1 MMLWPNELDPE
12 NALQLLLEVVVL
24 SEVVLLLSV
33 LEVVVLS
40 EVVLLLPASEVVVL
54 SEVVLLLS
62 VLEVAPTDCVG
73 CADWPDEPPQPAGRT
88 PKLTTTPNF
97 LAMTW
102 SMYSLLGSLFNLYG
116 TIA

>member
-40 EVVLLLPASEVVVL
+40 EVVLLL
-54 SEVVLLLS
+54 S

-73 CADWPDEPPQPAGRT
+73 CADWPDEPPQPASRI

-102 SMYSLLGSLFNLYG
+102 SVYSLFGSLFNLYG
-116 TIA
+116 TIAQKPPYL

>member
-73 CADWPDEPPQPAGRT
+73 CADWPDEPPQPASRT

>member
-12 NALQLLLEVVVL
+12 NALQLLLEVLVL

-40 EVVLLLPASEVVVL
+40 EVVLLL
-54 SEVVLLLS
+54 S
-62 VLEVAPTDCVG
+62 VLEVAPTDCVS
-73 CADWPDEPPQPAGRT
+73 CADWPDEPPQPASRI
-88 PKLTTTPNF
+88 PKITTTPNF

-102 SMYSLLGSLFNLYG
+102 NVYSLFGS
-116 TIA
+116 

>member
-40 EVVLLLPASEVVVL
+40 EVVLLL
-54 SEVVLLLS
+54 S

-73 CADWPDEPPQPAGRT
+73 CADWPDEPPQPASRT

>member
-40 EVVLLLPASEVVVL
+40 EA
-54 SEVVLLLS
+54 VLLLS
-62 VLEVAPTDCVG
+62 VLEVAPTDCVS
-73 CADWPDEPPQPAGRT
+73 CADWPDEPPQPASRI

-102 SMYSLLGSLFNLYG
+102 NVCSLFG
-116 TIA
+116 S

>member
-40 EVVLLLPASEVVVL
+40 EVVLLLSVLGVVVL

-62 VLEVAPTDCVG
+62 VLEVAPTDCVS
-73 CADWPDEPPQPAGRT
+73 CADWPDEPPQPASRI
-88 PKLTTTPNF
+88 PKVTTTPNF

-102 SMYSLLGSLFNLYG
+102 NVYSLFGS
-116 TIA
+116 

>member
-40 EVVLLLPASEVVVL
+40 EVVLLL
-54 SEVVLLLS
+54 S
-62 VLEVAPTDCVG
+62 VLEVAPTDCVS
-73 CADWPDEPPQPAGRT
+73 CADWPDEPPQPASRI
-88 PKLTTTPNF
+88 PKVTTTPNF

-102 SMYSLLGSLFNLYG
+102 SVYSLLGSLFNLYG

>member
-1 MMLWPNELDPE
+1 MILWPNELDPE

-24 SEVVLLLSV
+24 SEVVLLLLV
-33 LEVVVLS
+33 LDVVLS
-40 EVVLLLPASEVVVL
+40 P
-54 SEVVLLLS
+54 LLS
-62 VLEVAPTDCVG
+62 VLEVAPTDCVS
-73 CADWPDEPPQPAGRT
+73 CADWPDEPPQPASRI

-102 SMYSLLGSLFNLYG
+102 NVYSLFGSLFNLYG

>member
-24 SEVVLLLSV
+24 SVA
-33 LEVVVLS
+33 
-40 EVVLLLPASEVVVL
+40 VLLLPVL
-54 SEVVLLLS
+54 D
-62 VLEVAPTDCVG
+62 VAPTACVG
-73 CADWPDEPPQPAGRT
+73 CADWPDEPPQPASRI

-102 SMYSLLGSLFNLYG
+102 RVYSLFGSLFNLYG

>member
-40 EVVLLLPASEVVVL
+40 EVVLLL
-54 SEVVLLLS
+54 S

-73 CADWPDEPPQPAGRT
+73 CADWPDEPPQPASRI
-88 PKLTTTPNF
+88 PKVTTTPNF

-102 SMYSLLGSLFNLYG
+102 NVYSLFGS
-116 TIA
+116 

>member
-1 MMLWPNELDPE
+1 MMLWPNELEPE

-73 CADWPDEPPQPAGRT
+73 CADWPDEPPQPASRT

>member
-40 EVVLLLPASEVVVL
+40 EA
-54 SEVVLLLS
+54 VLLLS
-62 VLEVAPTDCVG
+62 VLEVAPTDCVS
-73 CADWPDEPPQPAGRT
+73 CADWPDEPPQPASRT

-102 SMYSLLGSLFNLYG
+102 NVYSLFGS
-116 TIA
+116 

>member
-40 EVVLLLPASEVVVL
+40 EA
-54 SEVVLLLS
+54 VLLLS
-62 VLEVAPTDCVG
+62 VLEVAPTACVG
-73 CADWPDEPPQPAGRT
+73 CADWPDEPPQPASRI
-88 PKLTTTPNF
+88 PKQTTTPNF
-97 LAMTW
+97 LAMTLNV
-102 SMYSLLGSLFNLYG
+102 YSLFGS
-116 TIA
+116 

>member
-40 EVVLLLPASEVVVL
+40 EA
-54 SEVVLLLS
+54 VLLLS
-62 VLEVAPTDCVG
+62 VLEVAPTDCVS
-73 CADWPDEPPQPAGRT
+73 CADWPDEPPQPASRI
-88 PKLTTTPNF
+88 PKLTTTPNC

-102 SMYSLLGSLFNLYG
+102 NVYSLFGS
-116 TIA
+116 

>member
-40 EVVLLLPASEVVVL
+40 EVVLLL
-54 SEVVLLLS
+54 S
-62 VLEVAPTDCVG
+62 VLEVAPTDCVS
-73 CADWPDEPPQPAGRT
+73 CADWPDEPPQPASRT

-102 SMYSLLGSLFNLYG
+102 SVYSLLGSLFNLYG

>member
-40 EVVLLLPASEVVVL
+40 EVVLLLSVLEVVVL
-54 SEVVLLLS
+54 S
-62 VLEVAPTDCVG
+62 DCAVCIG
-73 CADWPDEPPQPAGRT
+73 SC
-88 PKLTTTPNF
+88 PNR
-97 LAMTW
+97 LC
-102 SMYSLLGSLFNLYG
+102 
-116 TIA
+116 

>member
-40 EVVLLLPASEVVVL
+40 EVVLLL
-54 SEVVLLLS
+54 S
-62 VLEVAPTDCVG
+62 VLEVAPTDCVS
-73 CADWPDEPPQPAGRT
+73 CADWPDEPPQPASRI
-88 PKLTTTPNF
+88 PKVTTTPNL

-102 SMYSLLGSLFNLYG
+102 NVYSLFGS
-116 TIA
+116 